1 MEVVV
6 VFDYVAQ
13 ETDELSL
20 KKGDVILNV
29 VKVQEGWCQGM
40 LNDKKGM
47 FPDNFVKV
55 FEKSFRDLRK
65 INNHKKYY
73 VFIFILCLV

>member
-1 MEVVV
+1 M

-65 INNHKKYY
+65 INYHKKYY